1 MRRVFV
7 TKMKLKLGSNE
18 SYPAML
24 VPRVWYAI
32 RITYFIQFWW
42 IFSLSRFHLFVFFR
56 ANPRRFN
63 FDNIGDAMLALF
75 EVLSFKGWLDV
86 RDVLIKAVGPV
97 NFKPKLAMYCICY
110 FHGYLTFRSMLSTF
124 TYTFSW
130 DV

>member
-7 TKMKLKLGSNE
+7 TKMKLKLGTNE

-24 VPRVWYAI
+24 VPRVW
-32 RITYFIQFWW
+32 
-42 IFSLSRFHLFVFFR
+42 

-86 RDVLIKAVGPV
+86 RDVLISQVGPV
-97 NFKPKLAMYCICY
+97 CRNPFTEDQLNINCFPPQFSGSCHLHTRLHFLGLYDWIDAVRWCCHRKL
-110 FHGYLTFRSMLSTF
+110 FREQGNCSA
-124 TYTFSW
+124 YG
-130 DV
+130 